1 MDGSNHQK
9 RVPLK
14 DSSKTFINLPQ
25 HSHSIHKSTNYNKD
39 DDGDNSN
46 NNITNNTINNSIN
59 QQYLNPLKKS
69 SLLDQRA
76 YNLSRLKTKNSKQT
90 VMDLHIENSL
100 EHQLHQNQNQHL
112 LELQK
117 LAQLQQQ
124 QQQQHEQQEQQHEQ
138 QQQIDDN
145 KEQGTSN
152 AEALYQQQIVLQQQQ
167 QQQNE
172 INHTNHET
180 NESNQNSKKE
190 KQGRMIGEEL
200 RNWQKSWRAIM
211 RSSIIYIEGDDG
223 KNETDRLK
231 IRLGLEALGATFE
244 RFFSEA
250 VTIIVSKRPFNRNA
264 EYGTGDI
271 FKFAKKNE
279 LKVWNYE
286 KVFRFLNHL
295 GEPIPE
301 IVEPTEKQKKLSTLL
316 QDEKLYGPKDRD
328 PNVKRDDIKYFQ
340 GLYYYLYDARQHTRP
355 VAIREYS
362 SKSESYPRLYKSTNG
377 RSLFLEDNNSSDRER
392 KHRKR
397 LAYLE
402 ETKEYRQKLISAS
415 YIGDLDEYKDY
426 NTRLSFKLRWE
437 AQQNHQLL
445 QNHTVPSLATAT
457 KKDVASNS
465 QLNVSTVA
473 EDSEMKQTHDE
484 GDSIIAK
491 DEDTTTADVSNTVNG
506 DADDTTQSDS
516 QSGVTVDSI
525 TANKTVKI
533 SPSDALPVGK
543 TNVKNATA
551 SANETETSLREANN
565 NLFDVDRVDNLTD
578 SKPLTNAKLTKVLET
593 TQMSHHSQKV
603 LLLEHGLSVKMAAP
617 SVPSLNRNNSNF
629 RGLSNT
635 KFENEYG
642 EIQAS
647 GVIQNQSGSNNANA
661 GNGLGPT
668 VSNVLSR
675 KVTDEK
681 RKIINFGPVESSL
694 AKRIK
699 VHNDYPAEAENQKI
713 SPKITDTESNK
724 KDTVDNFF
732 NQDQR
737 GVKRSYPDDDD
748 KENEQTIFNKE
759 VPPAPVFKHAS
770 LVNVSLT
777 DSASLLKV
785 KNQQQSQ
792 EKNENAVDNNDEI
805 TGDDI
810 DGNEREA
817 SAELVKDPQT
827 PVHQIGDKML
837 RSNTKA
843 INNTLNSFSKNL
855 DDIAHNQSV
864 RHQLE
869 AVVKGKRDKY
879 TTEQLEQQK
888 EKLLQQQR
896 HQEEQQLH
904 VQLQQQ
910 AAQQAQ
916 IYRQQQQQQQQQEQ
930 QQQQQQEQP
939 QQQQQAAVVRKKAR
953 NAMKAGYC
961 ENCRVKYDDFD
972 DHILISKHR
981 QFATDDSNFSD
992 IDRLIDEVNSARMMS
1007 L

>member
-1 MDGSNHQK
+1 MDASNHQR

-14 DSSKTFINLPQ
+14 DSSKTFINSQQ
-25 HSHSIHKSTNYNKD
+25 HSHKNM
-39 DDGDNSN
+39 NSN
-46 NNITNNTINNSIN
+46 KEDDNNNNNNNSN
-59 QQYLNPLKKS
+59 TNHNLQYLNPLKKS

-76 YNLSRLKTKNSKQT
+76 YNLSRLKTINSKQT

-100 EHQLHQNQNQHL
+100 EHQLQQNQNQHL

-124 QQQQHEQQEQQHEQ
+124 QQEQQQQQQQ
-138 QQQIDDN
+138 QQQIDEN
-145 KEQGTSN
+145 KEQEASN
-152 AEALYQQQIVLQQQQ
+152 TEALYQQQLALQQQQ
-167 QQQNE
+167 QHHNEQN
-172 INHTNHET
+172 NHTNNET

-250 VTIIVSKRPFNRNA
+250 VTIIVSKRPFSRNA

-340 GLYYYLYDARQHTRP
+340 GLYYYLYDARQQTRP

-402 ETKEYRQKLISAS
+402 ETKEYRQKLIDAS

-437 AQQNHQLL
+437 AQQNHQLSHS
-445 QNHTVPSLATAT
+445 HTASSIATTT
-457 KKDVASNS
+457 KKE
-465 QLNVSTVA
+465 TVT
-473 EDSEMKQTHDE
+473 EDSEMKNELTQVAANATAED
-484 GDSIIAK
+484 DSIIINE
-491 DEDTTTADVSNTVNG
+491 EDTTTADVSNTTNGEVNN
-506 DADDTTQSDS
+506 TTQSDF
-516 QSGVTVDSI
+516 QSGATVDSTSANNTAKI
-525 TANKTVKI
+525 THRATLTALKINVNKNT
-533 SPSDALPVGK
+533 
-543 TNVKNATA
+543 TA
-551 SANETETSLREANN
+551 STNETENSLKKGNS
-565 NLFDVDRVDNLTD
+565 NLFEIDRIDNLTD
-578 SKPLTNAKLTKVLET
+578 SKILTKAKLPKILEKNQIT
-593 TQMSHHSQKV
+593 HHSQKG
-603 LLLEHGLSVKMAAP
+603 LLMDHGLSAKMAAP
-617 SVPSLNRNNSNF
+617 SVPSLNRNNSNLG
-629 RGLSNT
+629 GLSNT

-647 GVIQNQSGSNNANA
+647 GVVQNQSGSNNTNNSNANA

-681 RKIINFGPVESSL
+681 RKIINFGPVEL

-699 VHNDYPAEAENQKI
+699 VHNDYPLETENQKL
-713 SPKITDTESNK
+713 SLKIIDTENNK
-724 KDTVDNFF
+724 KDTTENYST
-732 NQDQR
+732 QDKR
-737 GVKRSYPDDDD
+737 GLKRSHPDDED
-748 KENEQTIFNKE
+748 KENELSCNINE

-777 DSASLLKV
+777 DSASLLKG
-785 KNQQQSQ
+785 KNQQQT
-792 EKNENAVDNNDEI
+792 EKKTENTANGSDEMNE
-805 TGDDI
+805 DDT
-810 DGNEREA
+810 DGNERET
-817 SAELVKDPQT
+817 SVEIVKDPHT

-837 RSNTKA
+837 RTNSKVTNS
-843 INNTLNSFSKNL
+843 TLNSFSKNL

-869 AVVKGKRDKY
+869 AVVKEKKEKY
-879 TTEQLEQQK
+879 KKELLQQQK
-888 EKLLQQQR
+888 EKLLEQQR
-896 HQEEQQLH
+896 QQEEQQLRA
-904 VQLQQQ
+904 QLQQQ

-916 IYRQQQQQQQQQEQ
+916 MYQQQQQQQQS
-930 QQQQQQEQP
+930 
-939 QQQQQAAVVRKKAR
+939 QQQQAPVIRKKAR

-972 DHILISKHR
+972 DHILIGKHR

-992 IDRLIDEVNSARMMS
+992 IDKLIDEVNSARMMS